1 MLVLDRRVHGME
13 NLYLGGNGLIPNAIA
28 CNPTLTNV
36 AYAVRAAKHIA
47 SKFNATQPKSVPLI
61 PLTPV

>member
-1 MLVLDRRVHGME
+1 ME